1 MASVVAQHIEGNI
14 NCMDI
19 QVLCICNRNK
29 ECCALESWFIK
40 IVESGM
46 NRDQG
51 TLSSDHDCL
60 VRKQKTITI
69 TTDEQ
74 LTANL

>member
-1 MASVVAQHIEGNI
+1 MASVVAQHTGGNI

-40 IVESGM
+40 IVDSGM

-51 TLSSDHDCL
+51 ILSSDHDRL
-60 VRKQKTITI
+60 PGQETKNNNSNNNNR
-69 TTDEQ
+69 
-74 LTANL
+74 